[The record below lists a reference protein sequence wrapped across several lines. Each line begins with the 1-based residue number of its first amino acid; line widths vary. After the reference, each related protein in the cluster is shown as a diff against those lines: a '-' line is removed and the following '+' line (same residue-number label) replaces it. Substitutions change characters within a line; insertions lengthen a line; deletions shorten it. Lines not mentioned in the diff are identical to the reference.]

1 MADWNGTITLSTES
15 IGHLSTFMHQPDT
28 RHSDIFDQGSL
39 EATPDHRI
47 DWIIKHDLFEGV
59 VFQLSLMNQDGTM
72 FLAGSGS
79 VLQEPADI
87 LGTHTIEHRDSTYH
101 LHVTRADA

>member
-1 MADWNGTITLSTES
+1 MTDWNGTITLSAES

-28 RHSDIFDQGSL
+28 RQSDIFDQGSL
-39 EATPDHRI
+39 EATPGRRI

-79 VLQEPADI
+79 ILQEPADI
-87 LGTHTIEHRDSTYH
+87 LGTHMIEHSDGTYH
-101 LHVTRADA
+101 VNVTRANA